1 MSEEKAGTMFPE
13 LPDLAGCGAGRAPE
27 NDTGEL
33 TLSQYCTVHSRL
45 NDTYPQQMMCW

>member
-33 TLSQYCTVHSRL
+33 TLSQYCTVRSRV